1 MPVLA
6 INGGAALRDREFHRW
21 PVGDPTDVAAVGETI
36 LSGKWFAT
44 RGPNVEAFEQA
55 FAAHQ
60 GAKYGIAVNGGT
72 TALQVALRAAGVVPG
87 DEVVIPSYTFV
98 ATALGVLNVGAVP
111 VFCDVEE
118 ETFNIDV
125 ASAERAITEHT
136 TAIMPVH
143 WGGRAADMD
152 GVLRLAENR
161 RLKVVEDSCHGWGAS
176 WKGRGLGSI
185 GFSGGFSFQASKNLT
200 AGEGG
205 FVTTSD
211 DEAAEVARHM
221 MWAGAGDREGK
232 TSILGSNYR
241 MSQISAALLL
251 NQLKRLDEQNR
262 VRMSNSIY
270 LSDALDEMDGFRSV
284 PRDLDVT
291 VDSVYQYLFRYKRD
305 EFEGLP
311 RETFVEALKAEGVP
325 VGLGYARPLQD
336 YPLLADIPDSM
347 PGGHPFTSGCY
358 KGSVDYSTLETPV
371 TERLCK
377 QESLTLPSNVFLGPR
392 SDVDDVIA
400 ALEKVR
406 NNVEE
411 LLAVAAV

>member
-1 MPVLA
+1 MPALA
-6 INGGAALRDREFHRW
+6 INGGDALRDRPFHRW
-21 PVGDPTDVAAVGETI
+21 PVGDPTDVEVVRETI

-44 RGPNVEAFEQA
+44 TGPNVEEFEQA

-60 GAKYGIAVNGGT
+60 GAS
-72 TALQVALRAAGVVPG
+72 TALPSMAGLPLYRWLARRRRR
-87 DEVVIPSYTFV
+87 S
-98 ATALGVLNVGAVP
+98 
-111 VFCDVEE
+111 
-118 ETFNIDV
+118 
-125 ASAERAITEHT
+125 
-136 TAIMPVH
+136 
-143 WGGRAADMD
+143 GGR
-152 GVLRLAENR
+152 GRHPVVHVRRHRPRRTECRGGPGLLRCRRRNIQHGRFFRRAGHNRAHYGDYAGPLGWTRRRYGRRAETGR
-161 RLKVVEDSCHGWGAS
+161 ESRT
-176 WKGRGLGSI
+176 KGRRGLLSRLGRVLEGAGGLGSI

-270 LSDALDEMDGFRSV
+270 LSDALDEIDGFRSV
-284 PRDLDVT
+284 PRNPDVT
-291 VDSVYQYLFRYKRD
+291 VDSVYQYVFRYKRD
-305 EFEGLP
+305 EFEGVP
-311 RETFVEALKAEGVP
+311 RETFVEAMNAEGIP
-325 VGLGYARPLQD
+325 VGKGYAKPLQD
-336 YPLLADIPDSM
+336 YPLMADIPDSM
-347 PGGHPFTSGCY
+347 PGGHPFASGCY
-358 KGSVDYSTLETPV
+358 KGSVDYSTTETPV

-377 QESLTLPSNVFLGPR
+377 EESLTLPSNVFLGPR

-400 ALEKVR
+400 AVDKVR
-406 NNVEE
+406 SNVAE
-411 LLAVAAV
+411 LLEVAAV